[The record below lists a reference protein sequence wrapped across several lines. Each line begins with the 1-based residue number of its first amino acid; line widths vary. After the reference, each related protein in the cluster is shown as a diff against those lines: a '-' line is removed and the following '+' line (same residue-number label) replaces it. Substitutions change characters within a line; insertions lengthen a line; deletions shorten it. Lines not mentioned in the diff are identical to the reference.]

1 MPNSRGTLAPVLLG
15 ALALSGCGLFHRAP
29 QPPPVL
35 IPQPPILFP
44 APPDTPMPPPTSF
57 AVLDAAPD
65 FSFAVTFGP
74 PPRPAPRRSP
84 EVAAGTPPAAPPEPA
99 PAPPLTPALTPQQQA
114 AVRNQALAALE
125 RARNDLR
132 LLAGRRLFGSAAAT
146 RAQAGEYV
154 RQAEQALQEGDA
166 MRAQTL
172 AAKAETLARFLLGQ

>member
-1 MPNSRGTLAPVLLG
+1 VPSNRPTLAPLLLG

-29 QPPPVL
+29 QPLPVL
-35 IPQPPILFP
+35 IPQPPIVFP
-44 APPDTPMPPPTSF
+44 APPPTPMPPPTSY
-57 AVLDAAPD
+57 AVMDAAPD
-65 FSFAVTFGP
+65 FSFAVALGP
-74 PPRPAPRRSP
+74 APRPAPRRAP
-84 EVAAGTPPAAPPEPA
+84 EVVAATPPAVPPESAPP
-99 PAPPLTPALTPQQQA
+99 PPLTPALTPQQQA
-114 AVRNQALAALE
+114 AVRGQALAVLE